1 MSTTEIKE
9 QEVIKEL
16 SEWFGKPNC
25 KSFYYDEPLKTIQNG
40 LREPK
45 LKKSISLGFEEL
57 EFWHSN
63 SFVYYGLTEHDV
75 VNRTPSAT
83 YSYFVLELTSII
95 AESFPD
101 NPPRLSFH
109 KIANYLANV
118 IIQKWG
124 NEAENMLEW
133 IVKGLDTKFLKG
145 GQSIK
150 VAAWFI
156 ISLAGKAFN
165 KYLATEKYHYPSD
178 MGVYQQVLDCWDT
191 QDTNEVDKMVSELCD
206 YHLAQATYGDG
217 KNVMHIQFSF
227 TAEFV
232 YVYEI
237 LAWLSLREMSGL
249 RNPEAY
255 THSLMHLFIN
265 RLPEAIS
272 HYQPT
277 DLYERVLS
285 RVKEE
290 FKA

>member
-1 MSTTEIKE
+1 MDITEIKK

-16 SEWFGKPNC
+16 GEWFGKPNC

-57 EFWHSN
+57 ELWHNN
-63 SFVYYGLTEHDV
+63 SFVYYGLTDHNV
-75 VNRTPSAT
+75 VNRAPSAT
-83 YSYFVLELTSII
+83 YSYFVLELSSIL
-95 AESFPD
+95 AESFPG

-109 KIANYLANV
+109 KVANYLANV

-133 IVKGLDTKFLKG
+133 IMKGLDTKFLRG
-145 GQSIK
+145 GQNFN

-156 ISLAGKAFN
+156 TSLACKAFN
-165 KYLATEKYHYPSD
+165 KKLATEKYHYPSD
-178 MGVYQQVLDCWDT
+178 MGVYQPVLDRWDT
-191 QDTNEVDKMVSELCD
+191 QDANEVDKMVSELCD

-217 KNVMHIQFSF
+217 KNMADIQFSF

-237 LAWLSLREMSGL
+237 LAWLSLREMNGL

-255 THSLMHLFIN
+255 AHPLMRLFIN
-265 RLPEAIS
+265 RLPEAITQ
-272 HYQPT
+272 YQPT

-285 RVKEE
+285 RMKEE